1 MSHRNLV
8 NYRGHHDW
16 EVIKAI
22 RLWLE
27 PRHRPA
33 GVCGRKWVQ
42 IATGTQ
48 TFFLSHAR
56 LWHHEHNI
64 FLSSS
69 LGAESGFHYLTPN
82 QPYIIAKTSHA
93 SHKNLSFLREA
104 EKYYS
109 LNALLLGIRFIYTKA
124 CCAAQYFFKCNVL
137 IACLKHGIISTFVSA
152 F

>member
-69 LGAESGFHYLTPN
+69 IGAESGFHYLTPN
-82 QPYIIAKTSHA
+82 QPRDKIFPEQDDKMVSRPLISCSLQQNVINTNKQWKPHYI
-93 SHKNLSFLREA
+93 
-104 EKYYS
+104 
-109 LNALLLGIRFIYTKA
+109 LLLTDLTPLPFSDWCLIFFIYH
-124 CCAAQYFFKCNVL
+124 C
-137 IACLKHGIISTFVSA
+137 
-152 F
+152 

>member
-48 TFFLSHAR
+48 TFFCPTRACDIMSITSSSVLHLELSLGSIILHQTS
-56 LWHHEHNI
+56 HVTNI
-64 FLSSS
+64 FPEQDDKMVSRPLISCS
-69 LGAESGFHYLTPN
+69 LQQNVINTNKQWKPHYILLLTDLTP
-82 QPYIIAKTSHA
+82 
-93 SHKNLSFLREA
+93 LRFRDWC
-104 EKYYS
+104 
-109 LNALLLGIRFIYTKA
+109 LIFFIYH
-124 CCAAQYFFKCNVL
+124 C
-137 IACLKHGIISTFVSA
+137 
-152 F
+152 